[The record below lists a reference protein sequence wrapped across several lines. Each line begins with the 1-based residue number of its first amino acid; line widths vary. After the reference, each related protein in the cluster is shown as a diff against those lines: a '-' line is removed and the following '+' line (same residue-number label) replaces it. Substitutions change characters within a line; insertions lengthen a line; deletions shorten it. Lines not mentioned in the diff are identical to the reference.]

1 MSSIRTLL
9 VDDSFLTREMIAAI
23 LATDSEI
30 EVVGDAGN
38 GREAVR
44 GVLSLS
50 PDIVIMDIDMP
61 VMDGF
66 EAIKE
71 IMALNPVPILVVSSM
86 DDAESAYRAIS
97 LGALDVLSKSEVDV
111 EEPRKLTRKVRCLS
125 QVKVISHLRGGSSKK
140 EQTAPSMVPDRGSR
154 PPKIIAIAAS
164 TGGPKALSVLIPAL
178 PADLPCSIV
187 VAQHIAIGFA
197 AGMVDWLH
205 RISRLDVKVAEDGDS
220 VTEGVVYV
228 SPSEKNMVLNRDRSI
243 ALIEPKPD
251 EIYHP
256 SCDALLSSVA
266 LRYGASSI
274 GIILT
279 GMGSDG
285 VEGMKSLKAAGG
297 ITIAQDEASSVVFGM
312 PKVAIQSNCIDKVL
326 PLDRIAGEIIR
337 LTRNGSGGL

>member
-1 MSSIRTLL
+1 
-9 VDDSFLTREMIAAI
+9 MIAAI
-23 LATDSEI
+23 LATDREI
-30 EVVGDAGN
+30 EIVGGAGN

-44 GVLSLS
+44 GLSSLS

-71 IMALNPVPILVVSSM
+71 ITALNPVPILVVSSM
-86 DDAESAYRAIS
+86 DDAESVCRAIS
-97 LGALDVLSKSEVDV
+97 LGALEVFPKRDVDV
-111 EEPRKLTRKVRCLS
+111 DEPGKLTRKVRSLS
-125 QVKVISHLRGGSSKK
+125 QVKVISHLRGGASKR
-140 EQTAPSMVPDRGSR
+140 EQTEPSIAPERGSR
-154 PPKIIAIAAS
+154 PPRIIAIAAS
-164 TGGPKALSVLIPAL
+164 TGGPKALSILLPAL

-187 VAQHIAIGFA
+187 IAQHIAIGFA

-205 RISRLDVKVAEDGDS
+205 RISRLHVKVAEDG
-220 VTEGVVYV
+220 EAMMAGVVYV
-228 SPSEKNMVLNRDRSI
+228 SPSEKNMVLHRDRTI
-243 ALIEPKPD
+243 ALIEPRPD

-266 LRYGASSI
+266 LRYGASTI
-274 GIILT
+274 GVILT

-326 PLDRIAGEIIR
+326 PLGRIAGEILRIV
-337 LTRNGSGGL
+337 RNGSVGS